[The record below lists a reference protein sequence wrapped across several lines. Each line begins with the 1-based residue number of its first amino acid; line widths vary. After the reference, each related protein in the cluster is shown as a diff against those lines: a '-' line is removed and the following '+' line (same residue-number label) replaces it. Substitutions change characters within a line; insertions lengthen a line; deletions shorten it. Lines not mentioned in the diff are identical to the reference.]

1 MACSGDAEMKLSGF
15 THFSGYVK
23 VTSQDVETQGC
34 IFRLLSIR
42 VEKLM
47 HGENL
52 GQEDRQA

>member
-1 MACSGDAEMKLSGF
+1 MKLSGF